1 MKRAFAAVVLMLGM
15 AHGQT
20 AKEENRSRIVLP
32 NPKLLRCKS
41 SDSYQLWLE
50 NSADTNAVFP
60 KQVSIDMNQNCL
72 YGIRA
77 IYDQSVSLEDIQAAV
92 NERYGKWAVT
102 ELTKTQLRVW
112 RVEPEKFAIQLAAF
126 SKKDEKRNLGEAG
139 TKEAIYIAFGGRSAC
154 DIP

>member
-77 IYDQSVSLEDIQAAV
+77 IPDQSVSLEDIA
-92 NERYGKWAVT
+92 RRRSMSVT
-102 ELTKTQLRVW
+102 GNGLS
-112 RVEPEKFAIQLAAF
+112 P
-126 SKKDEKRNLGEAG
+126 S
-139 TKEAIYIAFGGRSAC
+139 
-154 DIP
+154 